1 MATSDSEKKTQL
13 GDQLQSL
20 DVETF
25 SDAFQARAQ
34 HASLNEKKELAKTA
48 LGVLSPGEKKD
59 VIEEVQGFVG
69 ASNITRDYL
78 WKVIIWSFAIV
89 LVGSFFTIALDV
101 IVPYWVEQ
109 EKNQGASAQLMLT
122 VFTSVVGFL
131 AGLFT
136 PSPAARTR
144 D

>member
-1 MATSDSEKKTQL
+1 MATSDSEKKTQVRE
-13 GDQLQSL
+13 QLQSL

-25 SDAFQARAQ
+25 SQAFQTRAQ

-48 LGVLSPGEKKD
+48 LETLSPGEKKD
-59 VIEEVQGFVG
+59 VIEEVQGFTG
-69 ASNITRDYL
+69 ASSLTRDYL

-89 LVGSFFTIALDV
+89 LVGSFVTIALDV
-101 IVPYWVEQ
+101 ILPYWVVQ
-109 EKNQGASAQLMLT
+109 EVDKGASAQLMLT